1 MIVLESLKRIS
12 LELDIIGIQE
22 LERLGVYTS
31 PFWEVERCVVV
42 PAMYLKLMEKMKSNC
57 TRAADLLDLLRLG

>member
-31 PFWEVERCVVV
+31 HFWEVER
-42 PAMYLKLMEKMKSNC
+42 
-57 TRAADLLDLLRLG
+57 